1 MTSNVTDKFSFD
13 EISALKVSNH
23 TAEWVKVYM
32 NYQKLWEQITD
43 LLENEYGNSVDDLF
57 KKRFEQQMLHV
68 GEEILNGIRDSIW
81 MSFGERN
88 RNNIL

>member
-13 EISALKVSNH
+13 EISELKVSNH

-57 KKRFEQQMLHV
+57 KRRFEQQMLHV